1 MSRSTCIYCGLSVRK
16 ADREHV
22 VPRCLYPNSKSL
34 STVQRLTV
42 SACREC
48 NGSWSDDEAHFRNVM
63 LIAGE
68 PNAPVKELWETSA
81 RRSFRKVDGRK
92 RILDLYSQMQPVETG
107 EGPRH
112 KVFPAKDERVMRIIR
127 KITRGLCHHHDVMS
141 TVTDQQVTSDVLKF
155 PIQREFIE
163 EMAYH
168 HLEKDVFE
176 YRYKVIDEPEIHSA
190 WLLTFFE
197 RTTFITMVSP
207 S

>member
-1 MSRSTCIYCGLSVRK
+1 MSGSTCIYCGNSVLK
-16 ADREHV
+16 AEREHV

-34 STVQRLTV
+34 SKVQRLTV

-48 NGSWSDDEAHFRNVM
+48 NGGWSDDEAHFRNVM

-68 PNAPVKELWETSA
+68 PNATVRELWETSA
-81 RRSFRKVDGRK
+81 RRSFQKVDGRK
-92 RILDLYSQMQPVETG
+92 RTVDLLSQMQPVEMNDG
-107 EGPRH
+107 ARH

-141 TVTDQQVTSDVLKF
+141 LVEDRQVLADVLKF
-155 PIQREFIE
+155 QIQPEFIE

-197 RTTFITMVSP
+197 RRTFIATVSP
-207 S
+207 R